1 MTKRSKHILI
11 VISLFPKETWKNISW
26 QFMTKTGLIVPL
38 GMWILRSVCHQLTT
52 WQQECSTKYDS
63 GCCMYSSCQFP
74 TDNFTVS
81 VNLSSKHLSQ
91 PNLLEEINTI
101 LEETNC
107 QPSYL
112 ELEITETLIMENVS
126 LATQILNKLKNKNI
140 KLLIDDFG
148 TGYSSLSYLHQFP
161 IDSIKIDRS
170 FVSRLDSDTSGQ
182 TCKIVGAII
191 GLANNLGLEIIAEG
205 IETRTQ
211 MQKLKK
217 LQCNKGQGYLF
228 SKPLE
233 GEDATK
239 LLRNFKFQ
247 V

>member
-1 MTKRSKHILI
+1 
-11 VISLFPKETWKNISW
+11 
-26 QFMTKTGLIVPL
+26 
-38 GMWILRSVCHQLTT
+38 
-52 WQQECSTKYDS
+52 
-63 GCCMYSSCQFP
+63 
-74 TDNFTVS
+74 
-81 VNLSSKHLSQ
+81 
-91 PNLLEEINTI
+91 
-101 LEETNC
+101 
-107 QPSYL
+107 
-112 ELEITETLIMENVS
+112 MENVS
-126 LATQILNKLKNKNI
+126 LATQILNQLKKKNI